1 MLATAI
7 IVFREVL
14 EASLIIS
21 LMLAATR
28 GMAGRGRWILLGIL
42 AGLGGATLL
51 ASFAGHINLAIDG
64 TGQELLNATILFA
77 AVIMLTWHL
86 VWMRKHAAQIS
97 QHIRRVGA
105 SVIAGEQ
112 APTALAV
119 IIGLAVLREGSELVL
134 FLYGIAASG
143 SDSGTLL
150 LGSLFGLTAGVL
162 VGFVLYFGLL
172 RIPVHALFRV
182 TGWLI
187 LFLAAGLAAQSAGYL
202 VQANYLPALGYEIWD
217 SSAYLSQSSLFGQF
231 LHITLGYLDQPMGI
245 QLLVYLLTILTILF
259 LTRLIN
265 SSTSLAPVRMLV
277 TIPAL
282 IILLTLHGDPARA
295 SHKVYSPDVNAG
307 EIEIEIRSHRTF
319 DSDTAKDGNEQSKLE
334 LGYGVSD
341 RWATAL
347 VTEFEAQPGQ
357 ARHHSATAWENI
369 FQLTEPGQYWLD
381 VGMYMEYEHPA
392 DPAANNAVE
401 AKLLLEKTLSHFV
414 HTLNLIFVREIGSD
428 ASNATNF
435 EYAWRSQYLLSKY
448 LNPGFEVY
456 GEMGEI
462 GHVLPGAQQDHRAG
476 PVIYGEMRGS
486 NTGKWRYELG
496 YLFGISSAAPNGTIK
511 ATLEY
516 ESHF

>member
-28 GMAGRGRWILLGIL
+28 GMSGRGRWILLGIL
-42 AGLGGATLL
+42 AGLSGAILL
-51 ASFAGHINLAIDG
+51 ASFAGHINLAMDG
-64 TGQELLNATILFA
+64 AGQELLNAAILFA

-112 APTALAV
+112 APSALAI

-143 SDSGTLL
+143 SDAGTLL
-150 LGSLFGLTAGVL
+150 LGSLFGLSAGIL
-162 VGFVLYFGLL
+162 IGFILYFGLL
-172 RIPVHALFRV
+172 RIPVHTLFRV

-217 SSAYLSQSSLFGQF
+217 SSSLLSQHSLFGQF

-245 QLLVYLLTILTILF
+245 QLLAYALTIITILL
-259 LTRLIN
+259 LTRLMNN
-265 SSTSLAPVRMLV
+265 SSALVPTRMLV
-277 TIPAL
+277 AIPAL
-282 IILLTLHGDPARA
+282 IIVLSLQSDPAHA
-295 SHKVYSPDVNAG
+295 SHKVYSPTVSAG
-307 EIEIEIRSHRTF
+307 EVEIEMRSHRTF
-319 DSDTAKDGNEQSKLE
+319 DSNTAKDGTAQTKLE
-334 LGYGVSD
+334 VGYGVSD
-341 RWATAL
+341 RWFTAF
-347 VTEFEAQPGQ
+347 VGESEAQPGASRQ
-357 ARHHSATAWENI
+357 HSATAWENI
-369 FQLTEPGQYWLD
+369 LQLTEPGQFWLD
-381 VGMYMEYEHPA
+381 VGIYVEYEHPA
-392 DPAANNAVE
+392 DSTANDVLE
-401 AKLLLEKTLSHFV
+401 TKLLLEKTLSHFV
-414 HTLNLIFVREIGSD
+414 HSLNLVFVREIGSG
-428 ASNATNF
+428 ASSATNF
-435 EYAWRSQYLLSKY
+435 EYAWRSQYLLNKHF
-448 LNPGFEVY
+448 NPGFEIY

-462 GHVLPGAQQDHRAG
+462 GHVLPGTQQDHRAG
-476 PVIYGEMRGS
+476 PVLYGELKGADNS
-486 NTGKWRYELG
+486 KWRYELG
-496 YLFGISSAAPNGTIK
+496 YLFGIGSAAPSGTLK

-516 ESHF
+516 EFRF